1 VSSFSPLKA
10 VDKQTH
16 SSSRWNI
23 FAKWN
28 ILPALLKKNKPEL
41 SPFILQ
47 TGDPM
52 LLAVDVGNSHTVSG
66 IFKKGQL
73 VGNWRLQSRQDRTAD
88 ELAIRYHALFQM
100 AGINPDQITGFII
113 ASVVP
118 TLESSWLHFARSYL
132 TKLRQ
137 PPLAVTNTI
146 KLGMKV
152 ATENPAEVGADRI
165 VNAVAA
171 WERFHSPLI
180 VIDFGTAITFDCVN
194 GVPEY
199 VGGTIHPGIGISLDA
214 LATRTAKLPR
224 LDIDVTPDHPIGTT
238 TVKAIH
244 SGALYGFGGLVD
256 RMVQVLSRQLTPDQE
271 RARTIATGGMAG
283 LIKPY
288 TETIDEID
296 PQLTLTGLE
305 LIYRL
310 NCEGKHA

>member
-1 VSSFSPLKA
+1 
-10 VDKQTH
+10 
-16 SSSRWNI
+16 
-23 FAKWN
+23 
-28 ILPALLKKNKPEL
+28 
-41 SPFILQ
+41 
-47 TGDPM
+47 M
-52 LLAVDVGNSHTVSG
+52 LFAVDVGNSHTVSG
-66 IFKKGQL
+66 IFDKGQL
-73 VGNWRLQSRQDRTAD
+73 IGSWRLQSRQDRTAD
-88 ELAIRYHALFQM
+88 ELAIRYHGLFQM
-100 AGINPDQITGFII
+100 AGINPENITGFIV

-118 TLESSWLHFARSYL
+118 TLETSWLHFSRSYL

-137 PPLAVTNTI
+137 PPLAVTHTL

-152 ATENPAEVGADRI
+152 ATENPSEVGADRI

-171 WERFHSPLI
+171 WELFHEPLI

-194 GVPEY
+194 GEPAY

-214 LATRTAKLPR
+214 LASRTAKLPR

-256 RMVQVLSRQLTPDQE
+256 RMVEVLSKQLTPNQE
-271 RARTIATGGMAG
+271 RAKTIATGGMAG

-288 TETIDEID
+288 TNTIDEID
-296 PQLTLTGLE
+296 QQLTLDGLQ

-310 NCEGKHA
+310 NCKGKNG